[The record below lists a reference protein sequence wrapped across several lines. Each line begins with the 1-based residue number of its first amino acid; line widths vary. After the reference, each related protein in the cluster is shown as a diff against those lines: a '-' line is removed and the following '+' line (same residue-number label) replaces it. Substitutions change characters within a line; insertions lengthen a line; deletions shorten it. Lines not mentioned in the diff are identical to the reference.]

1 MAEVGRDRRAGDLL
15 HRPARPGRAAAHHR
29 PGIARADRRRDP
41 ARAAVVKAVA
51 VATAVAALALVP
63 GALAC
68 TPRASQAAL
77 ESKLVCIECHTT
89 LDESDSPFANELKG
103 EVARRIA
110 LCQSEKQILDAMV
123 GEFGPEVLSTPQT
136 HGFDLIAWILPIGG
150 ILLGAAA
157 LAFGARHWSRVRT
170 GSGDSTRRP
179 RLTAEDELR
188 VDEELA
194 RFDG

>member
-1 MAEVGRDRRAGDLL
+1 MVYVGRDWCPGDVL
-15 HRPARPGRAAAHHR
+15 HRQARARGAPAHHR
-29 PGIARADRRRDP
+29 AGLTRQDRRGHP
-41 ARAAVVKAVA
+41 ARAALVKAIAVA
-51 VATAVAALALVP
+51 VAVSALALAP
-63 GALAC
+63 AALAC
-68 TPRASQAAL
+68 TPRASQASL
-77 ESKLVCIECHTT
+77 ESKLVCIQCHTT
-89 LDESDSPFANELKG
+89 LDESDSPFANELKA

-110 LCQSEKQILDAMV
+110 RCQSEQQILDAMV
-123 GEFGPEVLSTPQT
+123 AEFGPTVLSTPQT

-179 RLTAEDELR
+179 RLPPEDELR
-188 VDEELA
+188 ADDELA